1 MEFIESANQTL
12 MGQEVHPEAV
22 VYSPNEIPV
31 TSSHFEVIRSMEPF
45 VGTHI
50 EDLLMPVETAWQPQ
64 DFLPNMSE
72 PNWLEELE
80 LFRNRA
86 AYLPDE
92 LLVVLV
98 GDMVTEE
105 ALPTYQTWLNR
116 LEGLTDRTG
125 SSENPWAQ
133 WSRGWTAEE
142 NRHGDLLNK
151 YLYLTGR
158 VDMRAVETTVHN
170 LIRNGFDPKTENDPY
185 LGFIYTSFQERA
197 TKISHRNAG
206 VLARKHGEEML
217 HKICGLIAG
226 DEARHEKAYKLFM
239 SRIFELDPA
248 GAVLSFAKMMRTKI
262 TMPAILM
269 SDGKTEN
276 LFQKYSIVAQ
286 KVGVYTTK
294 DYAEIIQDLVSH
306 WNLEHIHGLSD
317 VAAKA
322 QDYLCTLSERY
333 RKLADRLSYSG
344 KENFSWVFNRAVLL
358 DTV

>member
-1 MEFIESANQTL
+1 MEE
-12 MGQEVHPEAV
+12 
-22 VYSPNEIPV
+22 
-31 TSSHFEVIRSMEPF
+31 F
-45 VGTHI
+45 VREHI
-50 EDLLMPVETAWQPQ
+50 GDLLVPVEKSWQPQ
-64 DFLPNMSE
+64 DFLPNMSGE
-72 PNWLEELE
+72 NWASELAT
-80 LFRNRA
+80 FRERA

-105 ALPTYQTWLNR
+105 ALPTYQVWLNR
-116 LEGLTDRTG
+116 LDGLTDRTG

-158 VDMRAVETTVHN
+158 VDMRAVETTVHH
-170 LIRNGFDPKTENDPY
+170 LIKNGFDPKTENDPY

-197 TKISHRNAG
+197 TKISHRNTG
-206 VLARKHGEEML
+206 VLASKYGEEML

-248 GAVLSFAKMMRTKI
+248 GAVLSFARMMKKRI

-294 DYAEIIQDLVSH
+294 DYADIIHDLVSH
-306 WNLEHIHGLSD
+306 WNLENIQGLSD

-333 RKLADRLSYSG
+333 HKLADRLSYSG
-344 KENFSWVFNRAVLL
+344 KEKFSWVFDRDVLL
-358 DTV
+358 DPV